1 MSIDT
6 IKTVGVLGAGQMG
19 GGIAQVAAQG
29 GRTVLLADVDL
40 QRAEQ
45 GKAKIAKGLGRLV
58 EKGKLTAEARDAAL
72 GNIVPVPGVEAFSA
86 ADFAIEAATESI
98 ELKKTLM
105 KRLDEACRP
114 GVIVATNT
122 SSISI
127 TLLAAAT
134 SRPDKVV
141 GMHFMNPV
149 PVMKLVEII
158 RGLPTDDAT
167 YETTV

>member
-1 MSIDT
+1 
-6 IKTVGVLGAGQMG
+6 
-19 GGIAQVAAQG
+19 
-29 GRTVLLADVDL
+29 
-40 QRAEQ
+40 
-45 GKAKIAKGLGRLV
+45 
-58 EKGKLTAEARDAAL
+58 
-72 GNIVPVPGVEAFSA
+72 FSA

-167 YETTV
+167 YETTVSMAQDLGKTVITSKSCAGSIVNRILIPLINEACVALQEGLGTAEDIDTGAKLGLNHPMGPLELADLIGLDT